1 MEMKTNKM
9 MIKMVIW
16 IDLNSNIRILR
27 IKALESC
34 LEILWDILAQTIH
47 KIMKIIEIIE
57 CGNLIGPLE
66 MLFPNGIEYYIF
78 YFII

>member
-47 KIMKIIEIIE
+47 KIMKKIKIIK
-57 CGNLIGPLE
+57 CGNLIGL
-66 MLFPNGIEYYIF
+66 
-78 YFII
+78 